1 MRASRLQVA
10 ANKQKQ
16 SSRTARLAPGSI
28 VQDIYVDRIRW
39 HLHIPHNR
47 APNEAVANRFQMG
60 LNSFLDNLSV
70 FQLNI
75 QVLVDWNEDAGDS
88 EIILQLNCNLRVV
101 DVEKARSEKLA
112 SKRGWLWSS
121 TEKYWK
127 IQGNVLKDVSE
138 DLAMTNLLSYKCFEI
153 GVKKPANNNEVLAAA
168 IRCNRGE

>member
-1 MRASRLQVA
+1 MRLRVCKFA
-10 ANKQKQ
+10 AKKQKQ

-75 QVLVDWNEDAGDS
+75 QVLVD
-88 EIILQLNCNLRVV
+88 
-101 DVEKARSEKLA
+101 
-112 SKRGWLWSS
+112 
-121 TEKYWK
+121 
-127 IQGNVLKDVSE
+127 
-138 DLAMTNLLSYKCFEI
+138 
-153 GVKKPANNNEVLAAA
+153 
-168 IRCNRGE
+168 